1 MQRELV
7 LDTDKPIAEA
17 LGRAFEAMLD
27 EAKTQ
32 ARRAIEAPATAMHD
46 YRRALRR
53 AEAVLSL
60 SWPFLRKEPRR
71 WLAHSTKHARR
82 RTRIARDLDAAL
94 PVVDKLRE
102 LLEDDPALTAVHAWL
117 EACRGELASDEIVAW
132 RLRKNVRALAG
143 LGDIFTTAMHSWVD
157 VELTLESL
165 RQSYREARRAFKTAG
180 SRRIQ
185 DVHAL
190 RRAVRQL
197 RYQLELL
204 ASAKVATDPNQPEAA
219 PAWLDTVSDLHRTMK
234 SLARE
239 IGDITDLHA
248 LRDIVDEAEGTEGF
262 DPDRLH
268 AILSELI
275 EGRIERVMGDAARA
289 FEVPPKQLFAPAA

>member
-1 MQRELV
+1 MQRELI
-7 LDTDKPIAEA
+7 LDTDKPIGEA

-32 ARRAIEAPATAMHD
+32 ARHAIEAPATAMHD

-53 AEAVLSL
+53 AEAVLTL

-71 WLAHSTKHARR
+71 WLARSTRHARR

-102 LLEDDPALTAVHAWL
+102 LLEDDPSLTAVRTWL
-117 EACRGELASDEIVAW
+117 ESCRSELASDEIVAW

-143 LGDIFTTAMHSWVD
+143 LGEIFGTAMHAWVD
-157 VELTLESL
+157 IELTLESL
-165 RQSYREARRAFKTAG
+165 RQSYRDARRAFKTAG

-190 RRAVRQL
+190 RRAVRRL

-204 ASAKVATDPNQPEAA
+204 ASAKVAADQGDAM

-234 SLARE
+234 ALARD
-239 IGDITDLHA
+239 IGEITDLHA

-262 DPDRLH
+262 DAERLH

-289 FEVPPKQLFAPAA
+289 FEVPPKQLFATPE